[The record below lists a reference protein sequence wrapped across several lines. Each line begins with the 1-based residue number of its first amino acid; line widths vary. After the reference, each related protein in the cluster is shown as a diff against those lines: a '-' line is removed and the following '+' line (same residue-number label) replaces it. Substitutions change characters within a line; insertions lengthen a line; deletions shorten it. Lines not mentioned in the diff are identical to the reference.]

1 MSRIEP
7 STNEMLDHAR
17 ALLTSGRLVAIPTE
31 TVYGLAANAWDASA
45 VRKIFSV
52 KNRPPNNPLI
62 VHVASLDRVVDA
74 VRMPLAK
81 PIESQLAAVSD
92 LWPGPLTVVLPRGER
107 IPDIVTAG
115 NQTVAVRIPSH
126 PVTLSLLNR
135 CPFPLAAPSANRSNY
150 VSPTTAAHCEDGL
163 DDTVAMIL
171 DGGPC
176 DYGVESTIVRLHE
189 SGPRLLRPGG
199 VAAEVLAERFGLSVD
214 TLMEVSANR
223 QATKQLEAPGM
234 MSQHYSPTTAVQLL
248 YPGTTIVVPK
258 NTGRIAFQKLADEEV
273 SRYTV
278 VEVLSESG
286 DLEQVAKRL
295 FAALRQLDQA
305 QLTCIHIDTCSPR
318 GIGRAI
324 MDRLERAAAKSS
336 EF

>member
-7 STNEMLDHAR
+7 ATDEMLDHAR
-17 ALLTSGRLVAIPTE
+17 ALLTEGRLVAIPTE
-31 TVYGLAANAWDASA
+31 TVYGLAANAWDSSA
-45 VRKIFSV
+45 VRQIFSA

-62 VHVASLDRVVDA
+62 VHVASLARIADA
-74 VRMPLAK
+74 VNMPLAK
-81 PIESQLAAVSD
+81 PLESQLSAVSD
-92 LWPGPLTVVLPRGER
+92 LWPGPLTVVLPRGQR
-107 IPDIVTAG
+107 IPEIVTAG
-115 NQTVAVRIPSH
+115 NPTVAVRVPSH

-150 VSPTTAAHCEDGL
+150 VSPTTADHCENGL
-163 DDTVAMIL
+163 DDTVEMIL

-199 VAAEVLAERFGLSVD
+199 ITAETLAERFGLSVE
-214 TLMEVSANR
+214 TFVAASASR
-223 QATKQLEAPGM
+223 QAKKQLEAPGM
-234 MSQHYSPTTAVQLL
+234 MAQHYSPTTAVQLL
-248 YPGTTIVVPK
+248 YPGSTVPVPN
-258 NTGRIAFQKLADEEV
+258 NTGRIAFQKLTDEQA
-273 SRYTV
+273 SRYAV
-278 VEVLSESG
+278 VEVLSESR

-305 QLTCIHIDTCSPR
+305 KLACIHIDTCQSL

-324 MDRLERAAAKSS
+324 MDRLERAAARNGD
-336 EF
+336 F